1 MNRFFREL
9 LVWLAGVGAVLAP
22 ASGASAQPSPQPD
35 AVREKTAEVFSRPEF
50 RPSEPGPGT
59 WLLRQLRAFFTWL
72 GGLYEN
78 WPALFW
84 LILVGCLLALAA
96 LLTLMA
102 FQIRSVF
109 ASRRER
115 AEFAAADA
123 ERIQRS

>member
-9 LVWLAGVGAVLAP
+9 LVWLAGGVAVLGP
-22 ASGASAQPSPQPD
+22 TSGASAQSSPPPD
-35 AVREKTAEVFSRPEF
+35 AVREKAAEVFSRPEF

-59 WLLRQLRAFFTWL
+59 WLLRQLRDFFLWL

-78 WPALFW
+78 SPLLFW
-84 LILVGCLLALAA
+84 LILVGCLVALAA

-115 AEFAAADA
+115 AEF
-123 ERIQRS
+123 